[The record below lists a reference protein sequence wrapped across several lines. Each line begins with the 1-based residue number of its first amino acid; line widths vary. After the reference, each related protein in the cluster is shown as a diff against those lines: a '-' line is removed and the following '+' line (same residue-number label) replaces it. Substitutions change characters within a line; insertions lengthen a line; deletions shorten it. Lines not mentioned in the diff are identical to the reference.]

1 MVPARWTSAEVCR
14 KLGRMFRRLMRALD
28 EALDKLGVTDDDVD
42 RLLDAMRHELIETK
56 ATIPDLEAHLAALER
71 EHARERDK
79 IEECVRRATQAEEIG
94 DMETVKVAVRFAEQH
109 RSRRQVLEQKIETTG
124 AEITLKREEVDTM
137 TAQLK
142 EAMKRRD
149 SLAAQARR
157 ARTIETTRGSG
168 RDVIDEFDRAADRM
182 DRGFD
187 VSDAAEELD
196 RELEP
201 DAAPREQWES
211 VERRYD
217 KAEREADAE
226 RLLRELKRRMGLD
239 SDED

>member
-1 MVPARWTSAEVCR
+1 
-14 KLGRMFRRLMRALD
+14 
-28 EALDKLGVTDDDVD
+28 
-42 RLLDAMRHELIETK
+42 MRHELIETK
-56 ATIPDLEAHLAALER
+56 ASIPDLEAHLASLER
-71 EHARERDK
+71 EHARERGK
-79 IEECVRRATQAEEIG
+79 IEECVRRATKAEEIG
-94 DMETVKVAVRFAEQH
+94 DMDTVEVAVRFAERH
-109 RSRRQVLEQKIETTG
+109 RARRLVLEQKIETTR
-124 AEITLKREEVDTM
+124 AEILLKREEVDTM

-142 EAMKRRD
+142 EALKRRG

-182 DRGFD
+182 GRDFD
-187 VSDAAEELD
+187 VSEAEEELD

-201 DAAPREQWES
+201 DAVPRENWES

-217 KAEREADAE
+217 KSEREADAE
-226 RLLRELKRRMGLD
+226 RMLRELKRRMGMD